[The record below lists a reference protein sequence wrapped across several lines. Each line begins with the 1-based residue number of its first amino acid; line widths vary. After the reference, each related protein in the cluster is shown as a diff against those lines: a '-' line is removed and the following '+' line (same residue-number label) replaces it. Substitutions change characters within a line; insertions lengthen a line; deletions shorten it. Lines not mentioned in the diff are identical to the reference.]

1 MYNIYIKKKRIFFEK
16 NSSKFFFVF
25 YLKDHLSERANIN
38 STKFK
43 IKFSQTSFLL
53 KLVIF

>member
-16 NSSKFFFVF
+16 NSSKIFFVF

-53 KLVIF
+53 K